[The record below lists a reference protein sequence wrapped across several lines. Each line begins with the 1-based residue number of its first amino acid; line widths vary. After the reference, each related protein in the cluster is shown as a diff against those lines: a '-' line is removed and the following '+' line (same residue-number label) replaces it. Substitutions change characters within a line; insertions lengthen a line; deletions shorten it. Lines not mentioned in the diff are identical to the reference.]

1 MKNNYLFLICILVF
15 VLIWSIWYYVLIESM
30 ETPELTPN
38 SESID
43 NTEKVSQLQE
53 IMEKFSSDI
62 AETIRNL
69 ISTKTSEGE
78 KMVKEDIAEQEQQI
92 QHIEDD
98 AKNTNKDITVDAD
111 ALLENIKK
119 KILEEETRMREEET
133 SRGIGVEILNEQ
145 EKVRSIVNK
154 YIQ

>member
-38 SESID
+38 SESIE

-69 ISTKTSEGE
+69 IFTKTSEGE
-78 KMVKEDIAEQEQQI
+78 EIVKEDIAEQEQQI
-92 QHIEDD
+92 QNIEDG
-98 AKNTNKDITVDAD
+98 AKNTNKDITVDAN

-133 SRGIGVEILNEQ
+133 SQGLSVEILNEQ

>member
-1 MKNNYLFLICILVF
+1 MKNNYLFLLCILFF
-15 VLIWSIWYYVLIESM
+15 VLIWSIWYYYVVEPMESPTS
-30 ETPELTPN
+30 ETLDDKEALT
-38 SESID
+38 
-43 NTEKVSQLQE
+43 KLQE

-62 AETIRNL
+62 AESVRNV
-69 ISTKTSEGE
+69 IFTKTSEGE
-78 KMVKEDIAEQEQQI
+78 EIVKEDIAEQEQQI
-92 QHIEDD
+92 QNIQDD
-98 AKNTNKDITVDAD
+98 AKNTNKDITVDAN

-133 SRGIGVEILNEQ
+133 SQGLSVEILNEQ

>member
-1 MKNNYLFLICILVF
+1 MKNNYLFLICILGF
-15 VLIWSIWYYVLIESM
+15 VLIWSIWYYVLIEPM
-30 ETPELTPN
+30 GTTELTPN

-69 ISTKTSEGE
+69 IYTKTSEGE

-92 QHIEDD
+92 QNIQDD
-98 AKNTNKDITVDAD
+98 AKNTNKDITVDAN

-119 KILEEETRMREEET
+119 KILEEETRMQEEET
-133 SRGIGVEILNEQ
+133 SRGISVEILNEQ

>member
-1 MKNNYLFLICILVF
+1 MKNNYLFLICILGF
-15 VLIWSIWYYVLIESM
+15 VLIWSIWYYVLIEPM
-30 ETPELTPN
+30 GTTELTPN

-92 QHIEDD
+92 Q
-98 AKNTNKDITVDAD
+98 NR
-111 ALLENIKK
+111 
-119 KILEEETRMREEET
+119 IL
-133 SRGIGVEILNEQ
+133 
-145 EKVRSIVNK
+145 
-154 YIQ
+154 

>member
-38 SESID
+38 SESIE

-69 ISTKTSEGE
+69 IFTKTSEGE
-78 KMVKEDIAEQEQQI
+78 EIVKEDIAEQEQQI
-92 QHIEDD
+92 QNIQDD
-98 AKNTNKDITVDAD
+98 AKNTNKDITVDAN

-119 KILEEETRMREEET
+119 KILEEETRMQEEET
-133 SRGIGVEILNEQ
+133 SRGISVEILNEQ

>member
-1 MKNNYLFLICILVF
+1 MKNNYLFLICILGF
-15 VLIWSIWYYVLIESM
+15 VLIWSIWYYVLIEPM
-30 ETPELTPN
+30 GTTELTPN

-69 ISTKTSEGE
+69 IFTKTSEGE
-78 KMVKEDIAEQEQQI
+78 EIVKEDIAEQEQQI
-92 QHIEDD
+92 QNIEDG
-98 AKNTNKDITVDAD
+98 AKNTNKDITVDAN

-119 KILEEETRMREEET
+119 KILEEETRMQEEET
-133 SRGIGVEILNEQ
+133 SRGISVEILNEQ

>member
-38 SESID
+38 SESIE

-69 ISTKTSEGE
+69 IFTKTSEGE
-78 KMVKEDIAEQEQQI
+78 EIVKEDIAEQEQQI
-92 QHIEDD
+92 QNIEDG
-98 AKNTNKDITVDAD
+98 AKNTNKDITVDAN

-119 KILEEETRMREEET
+119 KILEEETRMQEEET
-133 SRGIGVEILNEQ
+133 SRGISVEILNEQ

>member
-30 ETPELTPN
+30 ETPELTPS
-38 SESID
+38 SESIE

-69 ISTKTSEGE
+69 IFTKTSEGE
-78 KMVKEDIAEQEQQI
+78 EIVKEDIAEQEQQI
-92 QHIEDD
+92 QNIEDG
-98 AKNTNKDITVDAD
+98 AKNTNKDITVDAN

-119 KILEEETRMREEET
+119 KILEEETRMQEEET
-133 SRGIGVEILNEQ
+133 SRGISVEILNEQ

>member
-1 MKNNYLFLICILVF
+1 
-15 VLIWSIWYYVLIESM
+15 M

-38 SESID
+38 SESIE

-69 ISTKTSEGE
+69 IFTKTSEGE
-78 KMVKEDIAEQEQQI
+78 EIVKEDIAEQEQQI
-92 QHIEDD
+92 QNIQDD
-98 AKNTNKDITVDAD
+98 AKNTNKDITVDAN

-119 KILEEETRMREEET
+119 KILEEETRMQEEET
-133 SRGIGVEILNEQ
+133 SRGISVEILNEQ

>member
-15 VLIWSIWYYVLIESM
+15 VLIWSIWYYVLIEPM

-38 SESID
+38 SESIE
-43 NTEKVSQLQE
+43 NTEKVSKLQE

-69 ISTKTSEGE
+69 IFTKTSEGE
-78 KMVKEDIAEQEQQI
+78 EIVKEDIAEQEQQI
-92 QHIEDD
+92 QNIEDD

-111 ALLENIKK
+111 ALLEKIQK

-133 SRGIGVEILNEQ
+133 SQGLSVEILNEQ

>member
-1 MKNNYLFLICILVF
+1 MKNNYLFLICILGF
-15 VLIWSIWYYVLIESM
+15 VLIWSIWYYVLIEPM
-30 ETPELTPN
+30 GTTELTPN

-92 QHIEDD
+92 QNIQDD
-98 AKNTNKDITVDAD
+98 AKNTNKDITVDAN

-119 KILEEETRMREEET
+119 KILEEETRMQEEET

>member
-15 VLIWSIWYYVLIESM
+15 VLIWSIWYYVLIEPM
-30 ETPELTPN
+30 GTTELTPN

-69 ISTKTSEGE
+69 IYTKTSEGE

-92 QHIEDD
+92 QNIQDD
-98 AKNTNKDITVDAD
+98 AKNTNKDITVDAN

-119 KILEEETRMREEET
+119 KILEEETRMQEEET
-133 SRGIGVEILNEQ
+133 SRGISVEILNEQ